1 MTDRQIIGLLQTR
14 DDTALREL
22 TKKHGKSCKRLA
34 KKILGNDEDAEEI
47 FNDAL
52 LQLWLAIP
60 PAEPDDLG
68 AYLHTCVK
76 RLALNRLEH
85 RQAKKRGGGQTAIPL
100 DTLTPRNQ
108 PVADSIE
115 QLMDERLLDE
125 AIHRF
130 LAKLPKET
138 VTIFV
143 HYYGNDR
150 SSREI
155 AEAFHISQ
163 SKVTVTLMRTRRKLR
178 KYLEEEGLL

>member
-1 MTDRQIIGLLQTR
+1 MLTDSC
-14 DDTALREL
+14 
-22 TKKHGKSCKRLA
+22 GKQCRRLA
-34 KKILGNDEDAEEI
+34 ARLLNSEQDAEEVWS
-47 FNDAL
+47 DAL

-108 PVADSIE
+108 PVAGSIE

-130 LAKLPKET
+130 LATLPKET

-150 SSREI
+150 STREI

-178 KYLEEEGLL
+178 KFLDEIGRAHV